1 MVNLLKTAIPGILLA
16 GIGFACSP
24 ANAQTAPTPS
34 KDGAAAVH
42 QAPSSVGTA
51 ARPADDG
58 GMRPHHIS
66 RTGAPSMVVVPAMDA
81 SRTAQNPQDG
91 CWVRL
96 MDNVD
101 KVKGNEY
108 LMIFGSKYM
117 PDLKTA
123 RGEDWAQKMDGINI
137 GPNALVTVFG
147 EPGYGGRG
155 VVLRPNQV
163 VQDFHKDLGFVN
175 AVESMK
181 VDCRA

>member
-1 MVNLLKTAIPGILLA
+1 MYHLLKTAIPGILLA
-16 GIGFACSP
+16 GLGTACSP
-24 ANAQTAPTPS
+24 ASAQTAPTPS
-34 KDGAAAVH
+34 REGAAAVR
-42 QAPSSVGTA
+42 QAPSSAGAA
-51 ARPADDG
+51 ARPAG
-58 GMRPHHIS
+58 PGATQPHHGA
-66 RTGAPSMVVVPAMDA
+66 RTGAPVMVLVPAVEE
-81 SRTAQNPQDG
+81 SRTARNPQDG

-101 KVKGNEY
+101 KVKGTET
-108 LMIFGSKYM
+108 MTIFGSKYM

-147 EPGYGGRG
+147 EPDYGGRG